1 MRSPNKEDIDS
12 EFESFE
18 KLIQVMRDDPLIN
31 EKVIQVLQLN
41 SFQRR
46 SVLNSLLEQLRIHH
60 ASENLMS
67 ALSCLFDDKI
77 AVEVLT
83 LINEVK
89 FKGGDIV
96 M

>member
-12 EFESFE
+12 EFASFE
-18 KLIQVMRDDPLIN
+18 KLIQVMRDDPLLN
-31 EKVIQVLQLN
+31 EKVIQVLRLN

-60 ASENLMS
+60 ASENLLG

-77 AVEVLT
+77 AEEVLT
-83 LINEVK
+83 LINDRK
-89 FKGGDIV
+89 I
-96 M
+96 